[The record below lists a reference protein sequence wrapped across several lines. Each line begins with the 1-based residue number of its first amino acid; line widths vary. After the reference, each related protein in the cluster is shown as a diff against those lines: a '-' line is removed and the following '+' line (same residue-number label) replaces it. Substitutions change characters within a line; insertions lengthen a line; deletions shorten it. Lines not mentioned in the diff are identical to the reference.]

1 MRLRKEAIR
10 GGTDKIK
17 VAREQIFTPGLL
29 HGWLPRMWCAPSL
42 RHSLRSTV
50 GPIDKALAT
59 RERLE
64 PLKASR
70 SGPLGWQQTHT
81 PSVRARSLRRTRRRV
96 LGRHSLHPLSRWC
109 SRRRTRVP
117 PVIQTATG
125 RHDSAARTQESA
137 HLHMAG
143 SSMRRRLR
151 GRTARGGGGGE
162 GGLGIALI
170 GVVVIAMGSLLW
182 LRLRG
187 RGKSSGGGTG
197 RSSGSTP
204 PPVSRAEAG
213 SSVQDRFGAAE
224 GLSAARRAELRVDS
238 DGDLADDF
246 IRADPRP
253 L

>member
-1 MRLRKEAIR
+1 MA
-10 GGTDKIK
+10 TDTYC
-17 VAREQIFTPGLL
+17 TP
-29 HGWLPRMWCAPSL
+29 
-42 RHSLRSTV
+42 
-50 GPIDKALAT
+50 
-59 RERLE
+59 
-64 PLKASR
+64 
-70 SGPLGWQQTHT
+70 HT
-81 PSVRARSLRRTRRRV
+81 VRARSLRRTRRRV

-187 RGKSSGGGTG
+187 RGKGSGGGTG

-253 L
+253 CK